1 MVAPLIAFA
10 GLTVAALIRQVVADY
25 TANMAKK
32 TLAKSFLVQR
42 IDKKLEKKLGK
53 DFLKEKLNDNNLEE
67 VRQVIHEELAAY
79 SPRKDLDQLIVNSVQ
94 KLSDEHQAILTK
106 LDNVESLLEKI
117 SIPLAYSLT
126 KETADE
132 VPEELLTGLLEGS
145 LQGHKSS
152 QKVLNELTKEKTVP
166 TEILDT
172 LKNFEFIERLNKV
185 GDSEISRLV
194 KKFAYTP
201 KEINTLSTL
210 MDISTLLT
218 GPNEELENIVSEFVF
233 KMISGGVNTSV
244 IEDSVVSFCF
254 LIHRLGKLELLSESD
269 RLLLASFLK
278 DSVQKIDDPTRMVEA
293 YYLLSEMEMASDI
306 STEFIKDIL
315 DHYHKQG
322 ISSTHEMAGQLRVS
336 GRIARFLR
344 RLGFKAAKPEVS
356 IRTVAKLIRKL
367 DRRKFVRSTQLLKY
381 QLERLTSEMNLLIAY
396 FEKDDPTQINL
407 DEVIE
412 LLQLLLEILNR
423 PRVFKLDLK
432 TRKMVI
438 ELMDTTYYLYDV
450 LAVRN
455 SWSLLNKFQLDV
467 KSFYSP
473 TLGAYQRVTTNEAAF
488 NQALTDYSRKRLKRI
503 ERDLPSPPRRKPSQ
517 RIQE

>member
-10 GLTVAALIRQVVADY
+10 GLTVAALVKQVVADY

-32 TLAKSFLVQR
+32 SLAKSFLIER
-42 IDKKLEKKLGK
+42 IDGKLEKKLGK
-53 DFLKEKLNDNNLEE
+53 DFLKEKLDDNNLEE
-67 VRQVIHEELAAY
+67 IRQVIHEELAAY
-79 SPRKDLDQLIVNSVQ
+79 SPQKDLDQLIVNSVQ
-94 KLSDEHQAILTK
+94 KLSDEHQVILTK

-117 SIPLAYSLT
+117 AIPLAYSIT
-126 KETADE
+126 KESDKE

-145 LQGHKSS
+145 LQGHTSS
-152 QKVLNELTKEKTVP
+152 HKVLQELTEERTVP
-166 TEILDT
+166 SEIFDT

-185 GDSEISRLV
+185 GDTEISRLV

-201 KEINTLSTL
+201 EEINTLSTL

-233 KMISGGVNTSV
+233 AMISEGVNTSV

-269 RLLLASFLK
+269 RLLLASFLRQ
-278 DSVQKIDDPTRMVEA
+278 SVQKIENPTRMIEA
-293 YYLLSEMEMASDI
+293 YFLLSAMDMASDI
-306 STEFIKDIL
+306 STDFIKEIL
-315 DHYHKQG
+315 DRYQKQG
-322 ISSTHEMAGQLRVS
+322 ISSTREMAGQLRVS

-344 RLGFKAAKPEVS
+344 RIGFKTAKPGVS
-356 IRTVAKLIRKL
+356 IRTVDKLIRKL

-396 FEKDDPTQINL
+396 FEKDDPTQVDL
-407 DEVIE
+407 EEVIE

-423 PRVFKLDLK
+423 PRVFQLDLE
-432 TRKMVI
+432 TRKRVI
-438 ELMDTTYYLYDV
+438 ELMDTTYYLYDL
-450 LAVRN
+450 LAIRN
-455 SWSLLNKFQLDV
+455 SWGLLNKFQLNV

-473 TLGAYQRVTTNEAAF
+473 TLGIYQRVTTNEAAF
-488 NQALTDYSRKRLKRI
+488 NKSLADYSRKRLKRI
-503 ERDLPSPPRRKPSQ
+503 ERDLPSPPRRKPSR